1 MVRKDFEPPELN
13 APRGMSRVVSNEAGE
28 PEKQPPASDPA
39 EFARTAVWLLRTQA
53 LLVVIG
59 AIVGVVVADVGT
71 ALALLAGGGI
81 GIVLT
86 AVSALRAGSVAGSAA
101 PARIAAAFYRGMM
114 LKMVFAVVLF
124 VLVATMYADWF
135 LPILIGYVATLVAFW
150 IALLRLGRQA
160 GSGNALNN
168 E

>member
-1 MVRKDFEPPELN
+1 M
-13 APRGMSRVVSNEAGE
+13 
-28 PEKQPPASDPA
+28 
-39 EFARTAVWLLRTQA
+39 AVWLLRTQA
-53 LLVVIG
+53 VLVVLG
-59 AIVGVVVADVGT
+59 AVVGVIVAGVANG
-71 ALALLAGGGI
+71 LALLAGGGI

-86 AVSALRAGSVAGSAA
+86 AVSALRAGSVSGSAG

-124 VLVATMYADWF
+124 VVVATMFADWF
-135 LPILIGYVATLVAFW
+135 LPILIGYVVTLVAFW
-150 IALLRLGRQA
+150 IALLRLGQRA